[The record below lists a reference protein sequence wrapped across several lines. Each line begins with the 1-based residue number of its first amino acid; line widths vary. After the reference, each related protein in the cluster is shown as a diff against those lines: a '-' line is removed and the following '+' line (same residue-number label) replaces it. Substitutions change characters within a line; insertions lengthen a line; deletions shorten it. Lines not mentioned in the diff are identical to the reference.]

1 MENIFLSWGWYTALL
16 IFPFCKSYFGDES
29 GQSPSFQQQAWALE
43 PPVSE
48 LQDGAR
54 CLGPRVSDR
63 PCKDIPSAALWLF
76 CGQSEL
82 ITQRCKQGFC
92 QVMVSSKPWVH
103 SGSGLI
109 RLLFFFLIA
118 LKFWLRIIVG
128 SIENKDKSDFPCI
141 PKGLHDSPLFHL
153 QTDLELQVFLVGF
166 QALIYWDA
174 VISMEPEKITIAL
187 LSALQASMLK
197 TPFSLW
203 PSAKGLSDL
212 GSLSSYVNRVRSEW
226 SPRFPLALYLW
237 LLPGHFSVFMMTFS
251 WRCRFTYWLFLYFPP
266 LIVFPQDMWWVQT
279 IVSLSWYL

>member
-1 MENIFLSWGWYTALL
+1 MSLG
-16 IFPFCKSYFGDES
+16 KV
-29 GQSPSFQQQAWALE
+29 Q
-43 PPVSE
+43 VSNSK
-48 LQDGAR
+48 
-54 CLGPRVSDR
+54 LGPWSLLYRSCRMGQGVSGPGWVTDPAKISPQPR
-63 PCKDIPSAALWLF
+63 CDCFVAKASSLLRGANRASVRSWSAPSPESILALA
-76 CGQSEL
+76 
-82 ITQRCKQGFC
+82 
-92 QVMVSSKPWVH
+92 SS
-103 SGSGLI
+103 GCF
-109 RLLFFFLIA
+109 FFFLIA

-153 QTDLELQVFLVGF
+153 QTDLELQAFLVGF